1 MRLPEI
7 LEAIINFDVSTI
19 FEICES
25 IAIGISVLIPIFDG
39 VFFIILIV
47 LLFFATLLFNF
58 DLHNTVSIHLWD
70 IFFVIIARML
80 SRIPYFTSSDVGEII
95 SDEFGLTFRGHSN
108 TAYVWII
115 LFSMNHC

>member
-1 MRLPEI
+1 MFEDLSEI

-19 FEICES
+19 FEISES

-70 IFFVIIARML
+70 IFFVILAIML

-108 TAYVWII
+108 TA
-115 LFSMNHC
+115 